1 MNQDFYILPSAARNM
16 SRKPIIERLRSY
28 EEYMRDVFTTIKRYA
43 ENGALV
49 CVYTVPPSLPNVP
62 LIPFVDVLAYIT
74 RQLRALKYDVRI
86 PDKTRPDQLLIS
98 WYHPDVLRIESTTKP
113 VSSSSSSSS
122 ASSSTTSKAKPR
134 RYIPIRR

>member
-28 EEYMRDVFTTIKRYA
+28 EEYMRDVFSTIKRYA
-43 ENGALV
+43 ENGVLF

-62 LIPFVDVLAYIT
+62 MIPFVDVLAYIT

-86 PDKTRPDQLLIS
+86 PDKSRPDQLLIS

-113 VSSSSSSSS
+113 TT
-122 ASSSTTSKAKPR
+122 SSSTTTTATSKTKPR